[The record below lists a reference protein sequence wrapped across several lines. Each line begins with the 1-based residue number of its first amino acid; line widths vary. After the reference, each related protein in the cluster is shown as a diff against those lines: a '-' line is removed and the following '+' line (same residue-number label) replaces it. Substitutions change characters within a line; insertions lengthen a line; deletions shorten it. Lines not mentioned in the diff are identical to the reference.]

1 MWPTS
6 SSTGP
11 PVIFVQKKDGGLHL
25 CVSYC
30 KLNAVTRKNKYP
42 VSPIN
47 QLLTFFN
54 GSSIFSN
61 IVMCGVY
68 NLLKIKE
75 GDEYLTAFRTKYVS
89 YEYFV
94 MPFGLINA
102 PASFQ
107 KLVNDIL
114 YDLLDIYVVAYLDE
128 IMVCS
133 KYEEEHVT
141 HMSIVLGRLRA
152 IHIFAKASKCPFHV
166 SSVEYLG
173 YIVPSEGLK
182 MDQDNIWQILN
193 CPSPRNLKA
202 L

>member
-11 PVIFVQKKDGGLHL
+11 PVLFVQKKDGALRL
-25 CVSYC
+25 CVNYC

-47 QLLTFFN
+47 QLLTVFN

-61 IVMCGVY
+61 IVLCVVY

-75 GDEYLTAFRTKYVS
+75 GDEHLTAFRTKYGS

-94 MPFGLINA
+94 MPFGLTNA

-107 KLVNDIL
+107 NLFNDIF
-114 YDLLDIYVVAYLDE
+114 YDLLDIYVVFYLDE
-128 IMVCS
+128 IMVFS

-141 HMSIVLGRLRA
+141 HVSIVIGRLRA
-152 IHIFAKASKCPFHV
+152 IHLFAKASKCPFHV

-173 YIVPSEGLK
+173 YIVSSEGLK
-182 MDQDNIWQILN
+182 TDQEKVWQILN
-193 CPSPRNLKA
+193 WSSPRNLKA